1 MTDKEITEFTDR
13 LRDIIQEYIDH
24 EDSYCDDVQL
34 SIDPSNLSLSI
45 ADPEDDLPNLDYY
58 PMMELISTS
67 TSEPGKWLPDEDAIN
82 EVISSYIIVS

>member
-1 MTDKEITEFTDR
+1 MNQYELKNLTDR
-13 LRDIIQEYIDH
+13 LRMTVEEYIDH

-34 SIDPSNLSLSI
+34 AINPSDFSLEI

-58 PMMELISTS
+58 PMMDLICTS

-82 EVISSYIIVS
+82 EVVSSYIIVS

>member
-1 MTDKEITEFTDR
+1 MNHTELNNFTDR
-13 LRDIIQEYIDH
+13 LRLIVQEYIDN

-34 SIDPSNLSLSI
+34 AINPSDLSLEI

-58 PMMELISTS
+58 PMMDMINAS

-82 EVISSYIIVS
+82 EVVSSYIIVG